1 MIKTLIISGGAVNG
15 IALIGCLKFLEKKRL
30 LANITTLW
38 CTSIGSLLGLC
49 LILGYNSLFLEK
61 LLIGVDLSLLYHIN
75 TNIDKF
81 FVNYGIDDGKNIK
94 ILLKNLLMHKLGR
107 YDITLL
113 ELYEKYRIVLNINTT
128 CLDTLE
134 TVIFNHINYPDL
146 KVFDIVLISMRIP
159 LYYHRYKIE
168 GKYYCD
174 GCIMNNWCINLLDDP
189 KDCLALMIVNSKYP
203 VEINSMEDYCIQI
216 LKCIYFR
223 DEINIME
230 KYRKYIVEIDCNSL
244 TSHPLNFNIDNTLKY
259 KITQEGYQH
268 MHDYYKKHRARFK
281 KSYKRVKK

>member
-1 MIKTLIISGGAVNG
+1 MIKTLIISGGAING
-15 IALIGCLKFLEKKRL
+15 IALIGCLKFLEKKGL
-30 LANITTLW
+30 LPNITTLW

-61 LLIGVDLSLLYHIN
+61 LLIGVDLSLLYNIN
-75 TNIDKF
+75 SNIDNF

-94 ILLKNLLMHKLGR
+94 ILLKNILIHKLGR

-113 ELYEKYRIVLNINTT
+113 ELYEKYGMVFNINTT

-134 TVIFNHINYPDL
+134 TVIFNHINYPNL

-189 KDCLALMIVNSKYP
+189 QDCLALMLVNSKYP

-223 DEINIME
+223 DEINIIE

-244 TSHPLNFNIDNTLKY
+244 TSHPLNFNIDNTVKY
-259 KITQEGYQH
+259 KIIQEGYQNIC
-268 MHDYYKKHRARFK
+268 DYYKKNRDRFK
-281 KSYKRVKK
+281 KPYKRVKK

>member
-107 YDITLL
+107 YDITL
-113 ELYEKYRIVLNINTT
+113 
-128 CLDTLE
+128 
-134 TVIFNHINYPDL
+134 
-146 KVFDIVLISMRIP
+146 
-159 LYYHRYKIE
+159 
-168 GKYYCD
+168 
-174 GCIMNNWCINLLDDP
+174 
-189 KDCLALMIVNSKYP
+189 
-203 VEINSMEDYCIQI
+203 
-216 LKCIYFR
+216 
-223 DEINIME
+223 
-230 KYRKYIVEIDCNSL
+230 
-244 TSHPLNFNIDNTLKY
+244 
-259 KITQEGYQH
+259 
-268 MHDYYKKHRARFK
+268 
-281 KSYKRVKK
+281 